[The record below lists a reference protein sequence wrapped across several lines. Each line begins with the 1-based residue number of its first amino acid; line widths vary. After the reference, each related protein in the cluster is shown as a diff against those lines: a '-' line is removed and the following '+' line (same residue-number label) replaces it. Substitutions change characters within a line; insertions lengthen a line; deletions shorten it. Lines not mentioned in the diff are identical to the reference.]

1 MPFVEIPLMWGT
13 SLAAGRAFGRTQRR
27 QAASTGLSRLDRH
40 VCKTSRILP
49 EARAFGKSSVWLS
62 LAERL
67 PRSGDFGWGTAP
79 PPPVFRKRHNP
90 RTAERAWLRL
100 VFLQIKS
107 NSCFLSCAQRNFP
120 VDNFCAVPRGVFSQ
134 DIEFED
140 RTFFVPLSQGVQGMR
155 CLRRNSSQSARCMWG
170 NVLQEQDQ
178 PESTQEGVPAALFPT
193 VFWGTHRTV
202 RLFPVF
208 TQKAGWQKTSWQKTS
223 GTTSL
228 LLAGTGTVSAG
239 NAQAVVSCPFA
250 LSRALSWPSSPA
262 LRQEH
267 AAAIRHARRPGF
279 QTWGMGHVT
288 VAAAVLLAQRESG
301 LCPASQ
307 TAGPSG
313 GARTD
318 RHCRPDRV

>member
-1 MPFVEIPLMWGT
+1 MGDCTPSTCLPQTAQSRDCGK
-13 SLAAGRAFGRTQRR
+13 SLASPCF
-27 QAASTGLSRLDRH
+27 
-40 VCKTSRILP
+40 
-49 EARAFGKSSVWLS
+49 
-62 LAERL
+62 
-67 PRSGDFGWGTAP
+67 
-79 PPPVFRKRHNP
+79 
-90 RTAERAWLRL
+90 
-100 VFLQIKS
+100 FLQIKS

-120 VDNFCAVPRGVFSQ
+120 VNNFCAVPRGVFSQ

-208 TQKAGWQKTSWQKTS
+208 TQKAGWQKTGWQKTSWQKTS

-228 LLAGTGTVSAG
+228 RLAGTGTVSAG